1 MCCAPCCFSRDQ
13 VLRWCNRSTAVE
25 RFHLAARRRRC
36 RYAVFLVCEDGWH
49 LSVFSCAVGGWGAL
63 LCLCSGL
70 SSCGFRS
77 ICCGCW
83 YSRACAVSRWRTA
96 SAALALLDRE
106 DVVAYIKKHAKGV
119 PKGLWVDVDRTL
131 RITIYIV
138 AGISVVM
145 LWAAT
150 IALCHRR
157 RLIEADEDAFDSYIG
172 LGGDAEPEAYSRGRR
187 YDRLHSDR
195 KKRARRREYPRH
207 TQRYRSNQ
215 TATTDAIGGLE
226 GGQGSGF
233 MDSAMSDSDPST
245 KVRFRYRARGSD

>member
-13 VLRWCNRSTAVE
+13 VLRWCNRINRGLNAFISLLGAGAVV
-25 RFHLAARRRRC
+25 
-36 RYAVFLVCEDGWH
+36 YAVFLVYEDGWH

-70 SSCGFRS
+70 YASCGFRS

-83 YSRACAVSRWRTA
+83 YSAGMYGFALANGVGV
-96 SAALALLDRE
+96 ALALLDRE
-106 DVVAYIKKHAKGV
+106 DVVEYIKKHAKGV

-195 KKRARRREYPRH
+195 KNRVGEENIEANP
-207 TQRYRSNQ
+207 
-215 TATTDAIGGLE
+215 
-226 GGQGSGF
+226 
-233 MDSAMSDSDPST
+233 
-245 KVRFRYRARGSD
+245 KV

>member
-1 MCCAPCCFSRDQ
+1 MYGFA
-13 VLRWCNRSTAVE
+13 
-25 RFHLAARRRRC
+25 LAN
-36 RYAVFLVCEDGWH
+36 G
-49 LSVFSCAVGGWGAL
+49 VG
-63 LCLCSGL
+63 
-70 SSCGFRS
+70 
-77 ICCGCW
+77 
-83 YSRACAVSRWRTA
+83 V
-96 SAALALLDRE
+96 ALALLDRE
-106 DVVAYIKKHAKGV
+106 DVVEYIKKHAKGV

-195 KKRARRREYPRH
+195 KNRARRREYPRQ

-233 MDSAMSDSDPST
+233 MDSAMSDSRSKHEKYGFGNTREAPISMPKT
-245 KVRFRYRARGSD
+245 GNPFL